1 MDTPESDLV
10 EALREDLTAA
20 GFTVAG
26 VTDRLG
32 PMAAEALH
40 RESVIPADRA
50 TRGARDPLGL
60 LIRLFVLAQPV
71 ATTEADRALPRLG
84 VSGLVELG
92 LAAAVGDQVS
102 SLAEVRPYGDSAR
115 EWWLASDHGEAVR
128 PGPLPLD
135 HVLGV
140 GGASLTLA
148 SWTPRTAVASA
159 LDIGTGCGVQALH
172 LAGHA
177 GRVVATDISA
187 RALWF
192 ARLNAELAQVDLDL
206 RRGDLLDPVAGERFD
221 LVVANPPFVITPRAA
236 AIPRYEYRDGG
247 RAGDAVVEQ
256 LVRGVGGHLA
266 PGGVA
271 QLLGNWEVVRGAPW
285 TERIAAWVRASGLDG
300 WVVQREVQDVAEY
313 AELWARDGGHRP
325 GTPEHA
331 ALVEAWLDDFAAR
344 DVEAIGFGVV
354 TLQQPAGGAWGT
366 GGEGVAWGTG
376 GAAGVGDTRG
386 GGAAGVGR
394 APWVHLEE
402 VVEATATPMGPT
414 VVATLHARSTL
425 ATAAAAGRVDSV
437 LLDTAW
443 VVAPDVTDERH
454 YRPGQADPAVIV
466 LRQGGGLRRTR
477 QVGAEV
483 AALVGVCD
491 GDLTARQALAAIAE
505 LLDASPAETI
515 AAVLPV
521 LSDLVAEGFLTA

>member
-1 MDTPESDLV
+1 MSTGWFDLV
-10 EALREDLTAA
+10 GALRADLRAA
-20 GFTVAG
+20 AFTVAG

-32 PMAAEALH
+32 SLAAEALH
-40 RESVIPADRA
+40 RENVIPADRA
-50 TRGARDPLGL
+50 SRGARDPLGL
-60 LIRLFVLAQPV
+60 LIRLFLLAQPV
-71 ATTEADRALPRLG
+71 SSVDVTRALPRLG
-84 VSGLVELG
+84 LSGLVELG
-92 LAAAVGDQVS
+92 LAAAAGDQVS

-148 SWTPRTAVASA
+148 SWTPRSAVASA
-159 LDIGTGCGVQALH
+159 LDVGTGCGVQALH

-221 LVVANPPFVITPRAA
+221 LVVANPPFVITPRAG
-236 AIPRYEYRDGG
+236 AIPRYDYRDGG

-266 PGGVA
+266 SGGVA
-271 QLLGNWEVVRGAPW
+271 QLLGNWEVARGTPW
-285 TERIAAWVRASGLDG
+285 TERVGAWVRATGLDG

-344 DVEAIGFGVV
+344 DVEAIGFGVI
-354 TLQQPAGGAWGT
+354 TLQRPVGGAG
-366 GGEGVAWGTG
+366 GTG
-376 GAAGVGDTRG
+376 GAEGAGSAPGVEDG
-386 GGAAGVGR
+386 GGGEGAAGVGR

-402 VVEATATPMGPT
+402 AIGATLTPMGPT
-414 VVATLHARSTL
+414 VTATLDARSML
-425 ATAAAAGRVDSV
+425 AAAAAAGRVDSV

-443 VVAPDVTDERH
+443 RVAPDVTDERH

-477 QVGAEV
+477 QVDAEV
-483 AALVGVCD
+483 AALVGVSD

-505 LLDASPAETI
+505 LLDASPAQTI
-515 AAVLPV
+515 AVVLPV

>member
-1 MDTPESDLV
+1 MSIPWAHRV
-10 EALREDLTAA
+10 AALRADLSAA

-32 PMAAEALH
+32 PLAAQALH
-40 RESVIPADRA
+40 REDVIPADRE
-50 TRGARDPLGL
+50 TRGALDPLGL

-71 ATTEADRALPRLG
+71 ATAEADRALPRLG
-84 VSGLVELG
+84 VAGLVELG

-128 PGPLPLD
+128 PGALPLD

-159 LDIGTGCGVQALH
+159 LDVGTGCGVQALH

-177 GRVVATDISA
+177 RRVVATDLSG
-187 RALWF
+187 RALSF
-192 ARLNAELAQVDLDL
+192 ARLNAELAQVDVDL
-206 RRGDLLDPVAGERFD
+206 RQGDLLDPVEGERFD
-221 LVVANPPFVITPRAA
+221 LVVANPPFVITPRASG
-236 AIPRYEYRDGG
+236 IPRYAYRDGG
-247 RAGDAVVEQ
+247 RAGDAVTEH
-256 LVRGVGGHLA
+256 LVRGVAAHLA

-271 QLLGNWEVVRGAPW
+271 QLLGNWEVSRGDHW
-285 TERIAAWVRASGLDG
+285 TDRVGGWVEASGLDG
-300 WVVQREVQDVAEY
+300 WVVQREVQDAAEY

-325 GTPEHA
+325 GTAEHA

-344 DVEAIGFGVV
+344 QVEAIGFGIV
-354 TLQQPAGGAWGT
+354 TLQRPVRPVDGT
-366 GGEGVAWGTG
+366 
-376 GAAGVGDTRG
+376 
-386 GGAAGVGR
+386 GR

-402 VVEATATPMGPT
+402 VTGPAQTPMGPSVT
-414 VVATLHARSTL
+414 ATLDARSAL
-425 ATAAAAGRVDSV
+425 ADAAAVGRIESV
-437 LLDTAW
+437 LLDTTW
-443 VVAPDVTDERH
+443 RVAPDVTEERH

-505 LLDASPAETI
+505 LLEAPLSETH
-515 AAVLPV
+515 AAVLP
-521 LSDLVAEGFLTA
+521 LLGELVAEGFLTA